1 MYDLTLLDRPP
12 APPDGDP
19 PGFFDCRGE
28 WHWLED
34 EVEPC

>member
-1 MYDLTLLDRPP
+1 MLDLHLLDRPP
-12 APPDGDP
+12 GLGDDDL